1 MIQIEGLSKGE
12 MKLLDVMWS
21 IDNVEVYEE
30 WKSAL
35 SLELQNL
42 VTSLEQLVLMEH
54 REQEL
59 DPECKDAKQ
68 LLKRFA
74 LQR

>member
-1 MIQIEGLSKGE
+1 MIQIEGLTKGE
-12 MKLLDVMWS
+12 MKLLDIMWS
-21 IDNVEVYEE
+21 IADIEVYDE

-35 SLELQNL
+35 NLELQNL
-42 VTSLEQLVLMEH
+42 VTTLEQLVLMEH

-59 DPECKDAKQ
+59 DPEMKDAKQ

-74 LQR
+74 LQS